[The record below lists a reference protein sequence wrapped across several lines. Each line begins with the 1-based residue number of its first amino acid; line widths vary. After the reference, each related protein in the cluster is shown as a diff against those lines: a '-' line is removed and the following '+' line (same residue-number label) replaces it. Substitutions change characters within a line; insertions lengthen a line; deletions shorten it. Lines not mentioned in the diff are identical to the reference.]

1 MRAEKW
7 IALCITLL
15 VLSVSVIV
23 IVTLTDPSLNSI
35 ETTSPSQDP
44 EQDAFVLINDEALA
58 ALFAEAN
65 TILDTHTTIALNNN
79 KYIQYYIRFNS
90 MKVSD
95 ITDTEA
101 VISLNTEDHPREDLQ
116 YLIFLSLIISRYDG
130 YYVETDTDYGPE
142 HNRMYFPTLFLY
154 SGHEEE
160 GYSTIQ
166 EYWDAIRSGEASA
179 PSGAYRI
186 DFGYKDIRRYGESF
200 FSPDLYPELS
210 GTGTK

>member
-15 VLSVSVIV
+15 ILSVSVIV

-35 ETTSPSQDP
+35 ETTLPSQDP

-58 ALFAEAN
+58 ALFAEAD
-65 TILDTHTTIALNNN
+65 TILNTHTTIALNNN
-79 KYIQYYIRFNS
+79 KYIQYYMRFNS

-130 YYVETDTDYGPE
+130 YYVEMDTDYDAGY
-142 HNRMYFPTLFLY
+142 NRLPVLALFVC
-154 SGHEEE
+154 SSHEEA

-166 EYWDAIRSGEASA
+166 GYWDAIRSGETPE
-179 PSGAYRI
+179 PSEAYMIYFSRQ
-186 DFGYKDIRRYGESF
+186 DIRRCGEGLLP
-200 FSPDLYPELS
+200 PDLYPELS